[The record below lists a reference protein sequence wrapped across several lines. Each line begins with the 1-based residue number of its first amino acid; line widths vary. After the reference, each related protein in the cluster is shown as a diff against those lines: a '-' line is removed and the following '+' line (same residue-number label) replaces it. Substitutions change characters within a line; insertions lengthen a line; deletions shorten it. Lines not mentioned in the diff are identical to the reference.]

1 MAIPI
6 ERQTMRKVYWRILP
20 FTFILYLICYLDR
33 VNIGFAALTM
43 NQDLGLSAYVYG
55 LGAGAFFWGYF
66 LLEVPSNLILERV
79 GARRWIARI
88 MVSWGLVSAG
98 FAFVQGPISFF
109 ILRFLLGLAEAG
121 FFPGMIFY
129 FTYWFPPFHRAR
141 IVAGFMAAIP
151 VSIGIGAPISTGLLE
166 LNGLFGIA
174 GWRWLFLCEAAP
186 AVIMGVVVWFWMT
199 DRPAEARWLN
209 AEEKGWLTAVMDK
222 ERRVVEAIG
231 RISVLKTL
239 VNPQVL
245 AIAAIHFAQAGV
257 SVGIAVFTALIIKQ
271 LGFTIMQTG
280 FMTAIPY
287 VLGTIGILVWGHISD
302 RMNERR
308 WNLAAS
314 CFCMAVGFTA
324 AGLTVGTYWSIAG
337 ISLGVVGLYASNA
350 HLWPL
355 PSMFLTG
362 AAAASGIAWAN
373 SLGILAGGITPPAIG
388 WIKDVTGSFEGG
400 LYLLAAWGLMG
411 AIVAALCVR
420 ETAAKLA
427 PEDALRAAE

>member
-1 MAIPI
+1 MTTPI
-6 ERQTMRKVYWRILP
+6 ERQTMRKVYLRILP
-20 FTFILYLICYLDR
+20 LTFVLYLICYLDR
-33 VNIGFAALTM
+33 VNISFAALTM
-43 NQDLGLSAYVYG
+43 NRDLGLSAYVYG

-88 MVSWGLVSAG
+88 MITWGIVSGC

-109 ILRFLLGLAEAG
+109 TLRFLLGLAEAG

-141 IVAGFMAAIP
+141 VVAGFMAAIP
-151 VSIGIGAPISTGLLE
+151 VSIGIGAPISTALLE
-166 LNGLFGIA
+166 LNGVFGLA
-174 GWRWLFLCEAAP
+174 GWKWLFLAEAAP
-186 AVIMGVVVWFWMT
+186 AVIMGVAVLFWMT
-199 DRPAEARWLN
+199 DRPAEASWLDP
-209 AEEKGWLTAVMDK
+209 EEKSWLTAVMEQ
-222 ERRVVEAIG
+222 ERRVVESMA
-231 RISVLKTL
+231 RVSVLRTL
-239 VNPQVL
+239 VNPRVL

-257 SVGIAVFTALIIKQ
+257 AVGIAVFTALIIKQ
-271 LGFTIMQTG
+271 LGLTNMQTG
-280 FMTAIPY
+280 FMTAVPY
-287 VLGTIGILVWGHISD
+287 VLGTVGILVWGHISD

-314 CFCMAVGFTA
+314 CFCIAIGFAT
-324 AGLTVGTYWSIAG
+324 AGLTAGTYWSIAG
-337 ISLGVVGLYASNA
+337 ISLGVIGLYASNA

-373 SLGILAGGITPPAIG
+373 SLGILAGSITPPAIG
-388 WIKDVTGSFEGG
+388 WIKDVTGSYQGG

-427 PEDALRAAE
+427 PEAVEAAE

>member
-1 MAIPI
+1 MTTPI
-6 ERQTMRKVYWRILP
+6 ERQTMRKVYLRILP
-20 FTFILYLICYLDR
+20 LTFVLYLICYLDR
-33 VNIGFAALTM
+33 VNISFAALTM
-43 NQDLGLSAYVYG
+43 NRDLGLSAYVYG

-88 MVSWGLVSAG
+88 MITWGIVSGC

-109 ILRFLLGLAEAG
+109 TLRFLLGLAEAG

-141 IVAGFMAAIP
+141 VVAGFMAAIP
-151 VSIGIGAPISTGLLE
+151 VSIGIGAPISTALLE
-166 LNGLFGIA
+166 LNGVFGLA
-174 GWRWLFLCEAAP
+174 GWKWLFLAEAAP
-186 AVIMGVVVWFWMT
+186 AVIMGVAVLFWMT
-199 DRPAEARWLN
+199 DRPAEASWLDP
-209 AEEKGWLTAVMDK
+209 EEKSWLTAVMEQ
-222 ERRVVEAIG
+222 ERRVVESMA
-231 RISVLKTL
+231 RVSVLRTL
-239 VNPQVL
+239 VNPRVL

-257 SVGIAVFTALIIKQ
+257 AVGIAVFTALIIKQ
-271 LGFTIMQTG
+271 LGLTNMQTG
-280 FMTAIPY
+280 FMTAVPY
-287 VLGTIGILVWGHISD
+287 VLGTVGILVWGHISD

-314 CFCMAVGFTA
+314 CFCIAIGFAA
-324 AGLTVGTYWSIAG
+324 AGLTAGTYWSIAG
-337 ISLGVVGLYASNA
+337 ISLGVIGLYASNA

-362 AAAASGIAWAN
+362 AAAASGTAWAN
-373 SLGILAGGITPPAIG
+373 SLGILAGSITPPAIG
-388 WIKDVTGSFEGG
+388 WIKDMTGSYQGG

-427 PEDALRAAE
+427 PETVEAAE

>member
-1 MAIPI
+1 MTTPI
-6 ERQTMRKVYWRILP
+6 ERQTMRKVYLRILP
-20 FTFILYLICYLDR
+20 LTFVLYLICYLDR

-43 NQDLGLSAYVYG
+43 NRDLGLSAYVYG

-88 MVSWGLVSAG
+88 MITWGIVSGC

-109 ILRFLLGLAEAG
+109 TLRFLLGLAEAG

-141 IVAGFMAAIP
+141 VVAGFMAAIP
-151 VSIGIGAPISTGLLE
+151 VSIGIGAPISTALLE
-166 LNGLFGIA
+166 LNGVFGLA
-174 GWRWLFLCEAAP
+174 GWKWLFLAEAAP
-186 AVIMGVVVWFWMT
+186 AVIMGVAVLFWMT
-199 DRPAEARWLN
+199 DRPVEASWLDP
-209 AEEKGWLTAVMDK
+209 EEKSWLTAVMEQ
-222 ERRVVEAIG
+222 ERRVVESMA
-231 RISVLKTL
+231 RVSVLRTL
-239 VNPQVL
+239 VNPRVL

-257 SVGIAVFTALIIKQ
+257 AVGIAVFTALIIKQ
-271 LGFTIMQTG
+271 LGLTNMQTG
-280 FMTAIPY
+280 FMTAVPY
-287 VLGTIGILVWGHISD
+287 VLGTVGILVWGHISD

-314 CFCMAVGFTA
+314 CFCIAIGFAA
-324 AGLTVGTYWSIAG
+324 AGLTAGTYWSIAG
-337 ISLGVVGLYASNA
+337 ISLGVIGLYASNA

-373 SLGILAGGITPPAIG
+373 SLGILAGSITPPAIG
-388 WIKDVTGSFEGG
+388 WIKDVTGSYQGG
-400 LYLLAAWGLMG
+400 LYLLAVWGLMG

-427 PEDALRAAE
+427 PEAVEAAE

>member
-1 MAIPI
+1 MATPI
-6 ERQTMRKVYWRILP
+6 ERQTMRKVYLRILP
-20 FTFILYLICYLDR
+20 FTFVLYLICYLDR
-33 VNIGFAALTM
+33 VNIGFAALTI
-43 NQDLGLSAYVYG
+43 NRDLGLSSYVFG

-88 MVSWGLVSAG
+88 MITWGIVSGC

-109 ILRFLLGLAEAG
+109 TLRFLLGLAEAG
-121 FFPGMIFY
+121 FFPGIIFY

-141 IVAGFMAAIP
+141 VVAGFMAAIP
-151 VSIGIGAPISTGLLE
+151 VSIGIGAPISTALLE
-166 LNGLFGIA
+166 LNGVFGLA
-174 GWRWLFLCEAAP
+174 GWKWLFLAEAAP
-186 AVIMGVVVWFWMT
+186 AVIMGIAVLFWMT
-199 DRPAEARWLN
+199 DRPAEASWLEP
-209 AEEKGWLTAVMDK
+209 EEKRWLTAVMDQ
-222 ERRVVEAIG
+222 ERRIVEQIG
-231 RISVLKTL
+231 RVSVLRTL

-245 AIAAIHFAQAGV
+245 TVAAIHFAQAGV
-257 SVGIAVFTALIIKQ
+257 AVGIAVFTALIIKQ
-271 LGFTIMQTG
+271 LGLSNMQTG
-280 FMTAIPY
+280 LLTAVPY
-287 VLGTIGILVWGHISD
+287 VLGTVGILVWGYISD

-314 CFCMAVGFTA
+314 CFCMAIGFTA

-337 ISLGVVGLYASNA
+337 ISLGVIGLYASNG

-355 PSMFLTG
+355 PSMVLTG

-373 SLGILAGGITPPAIG
+373 SLGILAGSITPPAIG
-388 WIKDVTGSFEGG
+388 WIKDVTGSFQGG

-411 AIVAALCVR
+411 AIIAAVCVR

-427 PEDALRAAE
+427 PDAVEAAE

>member
-1 MAIPI
+1 MTTPI
-6 ERQTMRKVYWRILP
+6 ERQTMRKVYLRILP
-20 FTFILYLICYLDR
+20 LTFVLYLICYLDR
-33 VNIGFAALTM
+33 VNISFAALTM
-43 NQDLGLSAYVYG
+43 NRDLGLSAYVYG

-88 MVSWGLVSAG
+88 MITWGIVSGC

-109 ILRFLLGLAEAG
+109 TLRFLLGLAEAG

-141 IVAGFMAAIP
+141 VVAGFMAAIP
-151 VSIGIGAPISTGLLE
+151 VSIGIGAPISTALLE
-166 LNGLFGIA
+166 LNGVFGLA
-174 GWRWLFLCEAAP
+174 GWKWLFLAEAAP
-186 AVIMGVVVWFWMT
+186 AVIMGVAVLFWMT
-199 DRPAEARWLN
+199 DRPVEASWLDP
-209 AEEKGWLTAVMDK
+209 EEKSWLTAVMEQ
-222 ERRVVEAIG
+222 ERRVVESMA
-231 RISVLKTL
+231 RVSVLRTL
-239 VNPQVL
+239 VNPRVL

-257 SVGIAVFTALIIKQ
+257 AVGIAVFTALIIKQ
-271 LGFTIMQTG
+271 LGLTNMQTG
-280 FMTAIPY
+280 LMTAVPY
-287 VLGTIGILVWGHISD
+287 VLGTVGILVWGHISD

-314 CFCMAVGFTA
+314 CFCIAIGFAA
-324 AGLTVGTYWSIAG
+324 AGLTAGTYWSIAG
-337 ISLGVVGLYASNA
+337 ISLGVIGLYASNA

-373 SLGILAGGITPPAIG
+373 SLGILAGSITPPAIG
-388 WIKDVTGSFEGG
+388 WIKDVTGSYQGG

-427 PEDALRAAE
+427 PEAVEAAE

>member
-1 MAIPI
+1 MATPI
-6 ERQTMRKVYWRILP
+6 ERQTMRKVYLRILP
-20 FTFILYLICYLDR
+20 FTFVLYLICYLDR

-43 NQDLGLSAYVYG
+43 NRDLGLSSYVFG

-88 MVSWGLVSAG
+88 MITWGIVSGC

-109 ILRFLLGLAEAG
+109 TLRFVLGLAEAG
-121 FFPGMIFY
+121 FFPGIIFY

-141 IVAGFMAAIP
+141 VVAGFMAAIP
-151 VSIGIGAPISTGLLE
+151 VSIGIGAPISTALLE
-166 LNGLFGIA
+166 LNGVFGLA
-174 GWRWLFLCEAAP
+174 GWKWLFLAEAAP
-186 AVIMGVVVWFWMT
+186 AVIMGVAVLFWMT
-199 DRPAEARWLN
+199 DRPAEASWLEP
-209 AEEKGWLTAVMDK
+209 EEKRWLTAVMDQ
-222 ERRVVEAIG
+222 ERRIVESIG
-231 RISVLKTL
+231 RVSVLRTL

-245 AIAAIHFAQAGV
+245 IVAAIHFAQAGV
-257 SVGIAVFTALIIKQ
+257 AVGIAVFTALIIKQ
-271 LGFTIMQTG
+271 LGLSNMQTG
-280 FMTAIPY
+280 FLTAVPY
-287 VLGTIGILVWGHISD
+287 VLGTVGILVWGYISD

-337 ISLGVVGLYASNA
+337 ISLGVIGLYASNG

-355 PSMFLTG
+355 PSMVLTG

-373 SLGILAGGITPPAIG
+373 SLGILAGSITPPAIG
-388 WIKDVTGSFEGG
+388 WIKDVTGSFQGG

-411 AIVAALCVR
+411 AILAAVCVR

-427 PEDALRAAE
+427 PDAVEAAE

>member
-1 MAIPI
+1 
-6 ERQTMRKVYWRILP
+6 
-20 FTFILYLICYLDR
+20 
-33 VNIGFAALTM
+33 M
-43 NQDLGLSAYVYG
+43 NRDLGLSSYVFG

-109 ILRFLLGLAEAG
+109 TLRFLLGLAEAG
-121 FFPGMIFY
+121 FFPGMILY
-129 FTYWFPPFHRAR
+129 FTYWFPPYHRAQGR
-141 IVAGFMAAIP
+141 CRFHGRDSGLDRRRRADLDGVARAERAVRP
-151 VSIGIGAPISTGLLE
+151 RRR
-166 LNGLFGIA
+166 
-174 GWRWLFLCEAAP
+174 WKWLFLAEAAP
-186 AVIMGVVVWFWMT
+186 AVIMGIAVLFWMT
-199 DRPAEARWLN
+199 DRPAEASWLEPEEKRWLS
-209 AEEKGWLTAVMDK
+209 AVMDQ
-222 ERRVVEAIG
+222 ERRIVEQIG
-231 RISVLKTL
+231 RVSVLRTL

-245 AIAAIHFAQAGV
+245 TVAAIHFAQAGV
-257 SVGIAVFTALIIKQ
+257 AVGIAVFTALIIKQ
-271 LGFTIMQTG
+271 LGLSNMQTG
-280 FMTAIPY
+280 LLTAVPY
-287 VLGTIGILVWGHISD
+287 VLGTVGILVWGYISD

-314 CFCMAVGFTA
+314 CFCMAIGFTA

-337 ISLGVVGLYASNA
+337 ISLGVIGLYASNG

-355 PSMFLTG
+355 PSMVLTG

-373 SLGILAGGITPPAIG
+373 SLGILAGSITPPAIG
-388 WIKDVTGSFEGG
+388 WIKDVTGSFQGG

-411 AIVAALCVR
+411 AIIAAVCVR

-427 PEDALRAAE
+427 PDAVEAAE

>member
-1 MAIPI
+1 MATPI
-6 ERQTMRKVYWRILP
+6 ERQTMRKVYLRILP
-20 FTFILYLICYLDR
+20 FTFVLYLICYLDR

-43 NQDLGLSAYVYG
+43 NRDLGLSSYVFG

-88 MVSWGLVSAG
+88 MITWGIVSGC

-109 ILRFLLGLAEAG
+109 TLRFLLGLAEAG
-121 FFPGMIFY
+121 FFPGIIFY

-141 IVAGFMAAIP
+141 VVAGFMAAIP
-151 VSIGIGAPISTGLLE
+151 VSIGIGAPISTALLE
-166 LNGLFGIA
+166 LNGVFGLA
-174 GWRWLFLCEAAP
+174 GWKWLFLAEAPP
-186 AVIMGVVVWFWMT
+186 AVIMGIAVLFWMT
-199 DRPAEARWLN
+199 DRPAEASWLEP
-209 AEEKGWLTAVMDK
+209 EEKRWLTAVMDQ
-222 ERRVVEAIG
+222 ERRIVEQIG
-231 RISVLKTL
+231 RVSVLRTL

-245 AIAAIHFAQAGV
+245 TVAAIHFAQAGV
-257 SVGIAVFTALIIKQ
+257 AVGIAVFTALIIKQ
-271 LGFTIMQTG
+271 LGLSNMQTG
-280 FMTAIPY
+280 LLTAVPY
-287 VLGTIGILVWGHISD
+287 VLGTVGILVWGYISD

-314 CFCMAVGFTA
+314 CFCMAIGFTA

-337 ISLGVVGLYASNA
+337 ISLGVIGLYASNG

-355 PSMFLTG
+355 PSMVLTG

-373 SLGILAGGITPPAIG
+373 SLGILAGSITPPAIG
-388 WIKDVTGSFEGG
+388 WIKDVTGSFQGG

-411 AIVAALCVR
+411 AIIAAVCVR

-427 PEDALRAAE
+427 PDAVEAAE

>member
-1 MAIPI
+1 MTTPI
-6 ERQTMRKVYWRILP
+6 ERQTMRKVYLRILP
-20 FTFILYLICYLDR
+20 LTFVLYLICYLDR
-33 VNIGFAALTM
+33 VNISFAALTM
-43 NQDLGLSAYVYG
+43 NRDLGLSAYVYG

-88 MVSWGLVSAG
+88 MITWGIVSGC

-109 ILRFLLGLAEAG
+109 TLRFLLGLAEAG

-141 IVAGFMAAIP
+141 VVAGFMAAIP
-151 VSIGIGAPISTGLLE
+151 VSIGIGAPISTALLE
-166 LNGLFGIA
+166 LNGVFGLA
-174 GWRWLFLCEAAP
+174 GWKWLFLAEAAP
-186 AVIMGVVVWFWMT
+186 AVIMGVAVLFWMT
-199 DRPAEARWLN
+199 DRPAEASWLDP
-209 AEEKGWLTAVMDK
+209 EEKSWLTAVMEQ
-222 ERRVVEAIG
+222 ERRVVESMA
-231 RISVLKTL
+231 RVSVLRTL
-239 VNPQVL
+239 VNPRVL

-257 SVGIAVFTALIIKQ
+257 AVGIAVFTALIIKQ
-271 LGFTIMQTG
+271 LGLTNMQTG
-280 FMTAIPY
+280 FMTAVPY
-287 VLGTIGILVWGHISD
+287 VLGTVGILVWGHISD

-314 CFCMAVGFTA
+314 CFCIAIGFAA
-324 AGLTVGTYWSIAG
+324 AGLTAGTYWSIAG
-337 ISLGVVGLYASNA
+337 ISLGVIGLYASNG

-355 PSMFLTG
+355 PSMVLTG

-373 SLGILAGGITPPAIG
+373 SLGILAGSITPPAIG
-388 WIKDVTGSFEGG
+388 WIKDVTGSYQGG

-427 PEDALRAAE
+427 SEAVEAAE

>member
-1 MAIPI
+1 MATPI
-6 ERQTMRKVYWRILP
+6 ERQTMRKVYLRILP
-20 FTFILYLICYLDR
+20 FTFVLYLICYLDR

-43 NQDLGLSAYVYG
+43 NRDLGLSSYVFG

-88 MVSWGLVSAG
+88 MITWGIVSGC

-109 ILRFLLGLAEAG
+109 TLRFLLGLAEAG

-141 IVAGFMAAIP
+141 VVAGFMAAIP
-151 VSIGIGAPISTGLLE
+151 VSIGIGAPISTALLE
-166 LNGLFGIA
+166 LNGVFGLA
-174 GWRWLFLCEAAP
+174 GWKWLFLAEAAP
-186 AVIMGVVVWFWMT
+186 AVVMGVAVLFWMT
-199 DRPAEARWLN
+199 DRPAEASWL
-209 AEEKGWLTAVMDK
+209 EPGEKRWLTAVMDQ
-222 ERRVVEAIG
+222 ERRIVEQIG
-231 RISVLKTL
+231 RISVLRTL
-239 VNPQVL
+239 INPHVL
-245 AIAAIHFAQAGV
+245 TIAAIHFAQAGV

-271 LGFTIMQTG
+271 LGLTNMQTG
-280 FMTAIPY
+280 FLTAVPY
-287 VLGTIGILVWGHISD
+287 VLGTVGILVWGYISD

-314 CFCMAVGFTA
+314 CFCMTIGFTA
-324 AGLTVGTYWSIAG
+324 AGLTVGTYWSVAG
-337 ISLGVVGLYASNA
+337 ISLGVIGLYASNG

-355 PSMFLTG
+355 PSMVLTG

-373 SLGILAGGITPPAIG
+373 SLGILAGSITPPAIG
-388 WIKDVTGSFEGG
+388 WIKDATGSFEGG

-411 AIVAALCVR
+411 AILAALCVR

-427 PEDALRAAE
+427 PEAVEAAE

>member
-1 MAIPI
+1 MATPI
-6 ERQTMRKVYWRILP
+6 ERQTMRKVYLRILP
-20 FTFILYLICYLDR
+20 FTFVLYLICYLDR

-43 NQDLGLSAYVYG
+43 NRDLGLSSYVFG

-88 MVSWGLVSAG
+88 MITWGIVSGC

-109 ILRFLLGLAEAG
+109 TLRFLLGLAEAG
-121 FFPGMIFY
+121 FFPGIIFY

-141 IVAGFMAAIP
+141 VVAGFMAAIP
-151 VSIGIGAPISTGLLE
+151 VSIGVGAPISTALLE
-166 LNGLFGIA
+166 LNGVFGVA
-174 GWRWLFLCEAAP
+174 GWKWLFLAEAAP
-186 AVIMGVVVWFWMT
+186 AVIMGVAVLFWMT
-199 DRPAEARWLN
+199 DRPAEASWLEP
-209 AEEKGWLTAVMDK
+209 EEKRWLTAVMDQ
-222 ERRVVEAIG
+222 ERRIVESIG
-231 RISVLKTL
+231 RVSVLRTL

-245 AIAAIHFAQAGV
+245 IVAAIHFAQAGV
-257 SVGIAVFTALIIKQ
+257 AVGIAVFTALIIKQ
-271 LGFTIMQTG
+271 LGLSNMQTG
-280 FMTAIPY
+280 FLTAVPY
-287 VLGTIGILVWGHISD
+287 VLGTVGILVWGYISD

-337 ISLGVVGLYASNA
+337 ISLGVIGLYASNG

-355 PSMFLTG
+355 PSMVLTG

-373 SLGILAGGITPPAIG
+373 SLGILAGSITPPAIG
-388 WIKDVTGSFEGG
+388 WIKDVTGSFQGG

-411 AIVAALCVR
+411 AILAAVCVR

-427 PEDALRAAE
+427 PDAVEAAQ

>member
-1 MAIPI
+1 MATPI
-6 ERQTMRKVYWRILP
+6 ERQTMRKVYLRILP
-20 FTFILYLICYLDR
+20 FTFVLYLICYLDR

-43 NQDLGLSAYVYG
+43 NRDLGLSSYVFG

-88 MVSWGLVSAG
+88 MITWGIVSGC

-109 ILRFLLGLAEAG
+109 TLRFLLGLAEAG
-121 FFPGMIFY
+121 FFPGIIFY

-151 VSIGIGAPISTGLLE
+151 VSIGIGAPISTALLE
-166 LNGLFGIA
+166 LNGVFGLA
-174 GWRWLFLCEAAP
+174 GWKWLFLAEAAP
-186 AVIMGVVVWFWMT
+186 AVIMGIAVLFWMT
-199 DRPAEARWLN
+199 DRPAEASWLEP
-209 AEEKGWLTAVMDK
+209 EEKRWLTAVMDQ
-222 ERRVVEAIG
+222 ERRIVEQIG
-231 RISVLKTL
+231 RVSVLRTL

-245 AIAAIHFAQAGV
+245 TVAAIHFAQAGV
-257 SVGIAVFTALIIKQ
+257 AVGIAVFTALIIKQ
-271 LGFTIMQTG
+271 LGLSNMQTG
-280 FMTAIPY
+280 LLTAVPY
-287 VLGTIGILVWGHISD
+287 VLGTVGILVWGYISD

-314 CFCMAVGFTA
+314 CFCMAIGFTA

-337 ISLGVVGLYASNA
+337 ISLGVIGLYASNG

-355 PSMFLTG
+355 PSMVLTG

-373 SLGILAGGITPPAIG
+373 SLGILAGSITPPAIG
-388 WIKDVTGSFEGG
+388 WIKDVTGSFQGG

-411 AIVAALCVR
+411 AIIAAVCVR

-427 PEDALRAAE
+427 PDAVEAAE

>member
-1 MAIPI
+1 MATPI
-6 ERQTMRKVYWRILP
+6 ERQTMRKVYLRILP
-20 FTFILYLICYLDR
+20 FTFVLYLICYLDR

-43 NQDLGLSAYVYG
+43 NRDLGLSSYVFG

-88 MVSWGLVSAG
+88 MITWGIVSGC

-109 ILRFLLGLAEAG
+109 TLRFLLGLAEAG
-121 FFPGMIFY
+121 FFPGIIFY

-141 IVAGFMAAIP
+141 VVAGFMAAIP
-151 VSIGIGAPISTGLLE
+151 VSIGIGAPISTALLE
-166 LNGLFGIA
+166 LNGVFGLA
-174 GWRWLFLCEAAP
+174 GWKWLFLAEAAP
-186 AVIMGVVVWFWMT
+186 AVIMGVAVLFWMT
-199 DRPAEARWLN
+199 DRPAEASWLEP
-209 AEEKGWLTAVMDK
+209 EEKRWLTAVMDQ
-222 ERRVVEAIG
+222 ERRIVESIG
-231 RISVLKTL
+231 RVSVLRTL

-245 AIAAIHFAQAGV
+245 IVAAIHFAQAGV
-257 SVGIAVFTALIIKQ
+257 AVGIAVFTALIIKQ
-271 LGFTIMQTG
+271 LGLSNMQTG
-280 FMTAIPY
+280 FLTAVPY
-287 VLGTIGILVWGHISD
+287 VLGTVGILVWGYISD

-337 ISLGVVGLYASNA
+337 ISLGVIGLYASNG

-355 PSMFLTG
+355 PSMVLTG

-373 SLGILAGGITPPAIG
+373 SLGILAGSITPPAIG
-388 WIKDVTGSFEGG
+388 WIKDVTGSFQGG

-411 AIVAALCVR
+411 AILAAVCVR

-427 PEDALRAAE
+427 PDAVEAAE